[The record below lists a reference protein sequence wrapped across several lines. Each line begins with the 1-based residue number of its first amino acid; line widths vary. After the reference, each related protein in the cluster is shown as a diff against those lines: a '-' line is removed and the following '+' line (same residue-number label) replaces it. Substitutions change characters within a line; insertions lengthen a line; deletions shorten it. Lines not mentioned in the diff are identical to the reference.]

1 MQMVYNKST
10 EHMFNP
16 YYEKVQS
23 SKEDPKGDPKKDPNG
38 DPKGIYKVHKKC
50 FIC

>member
-10 EHMFNP
+10 EHMLNP
-16 YYEKVQS
+16 YYDMVQS
-23 SKEDPKGDPKKDPNG
+23 PKWDPKGDPKGN
-38 DPKGIYKVHKKC
+38 YKVHKKC